1 MHTQAHDIQ
10 AYTCTSNTERNNVD
24 TDSDILDRENSTAFI
39 AGLSFNSDCVNTIRE
54 FKEVNL
60 KNNTT
65 QRILCKVSDRCKS
78 QTVMKARAYVHQVW
92 GGGVN
97 THERKGGRGM

>member
-1 MHTQAHDIQ
+1 M
-10 AYTCTSNTERNNVD
+10 D
-24 TDSDILDRENSTAFI
+24 TDSDIFDRENSTAFI

-78 QTVMKARAYVHQVW
+78 QTVMKEHMYTKY
-92 GGGVN
+92 GGG
-97 THERKGGRGM
+97 GGGGGWGEYS